1 MLYVLQRA
9 KEEIQGN
16 SIYKS
21 NADCNALQKKT
32 LM

>member
-1 MLYVLQRA
+1 MLYVFQRA

-21 NADCNALQKKT
+21 NADCNVLQENT